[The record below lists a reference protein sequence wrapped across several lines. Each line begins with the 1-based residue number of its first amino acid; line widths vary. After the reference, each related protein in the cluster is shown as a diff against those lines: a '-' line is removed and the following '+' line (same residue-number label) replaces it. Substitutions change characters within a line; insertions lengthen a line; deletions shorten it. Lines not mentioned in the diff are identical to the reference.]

1 MIDTNEIY
9 FSVVQFLSII
19 ESINLYPW
27 SFEEFY
33 TFTEIQKQVKPVF
46 HSNERNNLEK
56 GKNKGTLR
64 EDKYVYSKV
73 YCDAVFSFDTI
84 FTFMCVVHFEKEK
97 TRTNLMIQPY
107 T

>member
-1 MIDTNEIY
+1 M
-9 FSVVQFLSII
+9 
-19 ESINLYPW
+19 
-27 SFEEFY
+27 
-33 TFTEIQKQVKPVF
+33 
-46 HSNERNNLEK
+46 EK

-97 TRTNLMIQPY
+97 TRTNLMIEPN